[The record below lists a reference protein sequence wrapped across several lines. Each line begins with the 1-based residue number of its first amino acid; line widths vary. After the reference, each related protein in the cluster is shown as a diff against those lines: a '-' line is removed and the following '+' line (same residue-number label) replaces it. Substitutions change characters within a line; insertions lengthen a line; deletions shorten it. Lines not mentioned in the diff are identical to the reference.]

1 MAVALD
7 VATGFAAASGSHT
20 NSAAGNA
27 IIVAG
32 SALGASNSITNVT
45 YGAATLSLLGYIRSN
60 NGTVGGIAL
69 YGKIGGL
76 PTGSNTVTV
85 TGGPAQWC
93 GAATYTG
100 AGSFGTAVTAFGSAS
115 SGSAVVTGTTTD
127 GIVVAG
133 ISYGASGTFT
143 ATSPA
148 SLLWS
153 ELIDSNSGAGNGMM
167 ENQTSAG
174 GGGSS
179 TIAWSNNT
187 GPDFWGQVAVEIIPP
202 GGTIT
207 GAGKRLIT
215 VQSVG
220 KSSLW

>member
-7 VATGFAAASGSHT
+7 AATGFAAASGSHT

-27 IIVAG
+27 IVVAAN
-32 SALGASNSITNVT
+32 ALGASNSITSVT
-45 YGAATLSLLGYIRSN
+45 YGAASLSFLGYIASN

-76 PTGSNTVTV
+76 PTGSNTVTAS
-85 TGGPAQWC
+85 GGPPEWC

-100 AGSFGTAVTAFGSAS
+100 AGSFGTAVTGFGSAT
-115 SGSAVVTGTTTD
+115 SGSVIVTGTTTG
-127 GIVVAG
+127 GIVVSG
-133 ISYGASGTFT
+133 TSYGASGVFA

-167 ENQTSAG
+167 EHQTSAG
-174 GGGSS
+174 GGASS
-179 TIAWSNNT
+179 TIAWSNGT
-187 GPDFWGQVAVEIIPP
+187 GPDFWGQVAVEIKPP
-202 GGTIT
+202 AAAIVGG
-207 GAGKRLIT
+207 GRRLIT